1 MAWGGD
7 AYVVARIVCVGAA
20 GLGYGGLHVGGGIM
34 AMLTAR
40 EREVA
45 ALLAQGYNQRE
56 IAAKLGIAYCTVT
69 MHVGNAREKAGAR
82 SALDLAVKVASNQ

>member
-1 MAWGGD
+1 VQLARSYRLRRGGG
-7 AYVVARIVCVGAA
+7 VR
-20 GLGYGGLHVGGGIM
+20 LWGLHVGGGIM

-56 IAAKLGIAYCTVT
+56 IAAKLGVAYCTIQT
-69 MHVGNAREKAGAR
+69 HVCNAREKAGAR
-82 SALDLAVKVASNQ
+82 SAVDLALKVQANQ